1 MKIIVDVD
9 AFVFDLDGTIYLG
22 DQLIGDALNTLKTLE
37 AMGKKVYFL
46 TNNSSKAKG
55 EYVKKISKLGYNC
68 KAEQVLSSTMATI
81 NYLNTN
87 CAGKT
92 VYPIGTPSFVK
103 EMEEGGIKIVNEDAD
118 IVVLAYD
125 STITYEKM
133 RTANWMLLKGCDFI
147 ATHPDDVCP
156 SDLGDMPD
164 VGAFLAMFKVA
175 SKREPRVICGKPN
188 APMAELLESVVGL
201 PKDRIAMVGDRLYTD
216 IAFGIK
222 NGFKS
227 VAVLSG
233 ETNMAEINSSDLN
246 PDFILPSVDYL
257 IEKN

>member
-22 DQLIGDALNTLKTLE
+22 DKVIGDALNTLAKLQE
-37 AMGKKVYFL
+37 MGRKVYFL

-55 EYVKKISKLGYNC
+55 EYVAKLAKMGYDC
-68 KAEQVLSSTMATI
+68 KEEQVLSSTMATI
-81 NYLNTN
+81 LYLNKH

-92 VYPIGTPSFVK
+92 VYPLGTKSF
-103 EMEEGGIKIVNEDAD
+103 ENDLIEGGIKVVDKNAD

-125 STITYEKM
+125 STLTYAKM
-133 RTANWMLLKGCDFI
+133 QEANWMLLNGSDFI

-164 VGAFLAMFKVA
+164 VGAILAMFKVS
-175 SKREPRVICGKPN
+175 SKREPSVICGKPN
-188 APMAELLESVVGL
+188 APMAELLEGVVGL

-222 NGFKS
+222 NGYKS
-227 VAVLSG
+227 IAVLSG
-233 ETNMAEINSSDLN
+233 EATMEEINKSDLN
-246 PDFILPSVDYL
+246 PDYILASVDAL